1 MKIKTKRIIA
11 AILGA
16 IIGITGAIILASC
29 GNMSIGLGNYSFK
42 KVHILT
48 YSGNDIDLT
57 IEKWYE
63 SGNGIEVY
71 TSECGSIFLS
81 EGCYILCED
90 RCPICDK
97 EKKQ

>member
-1 MKIKTKRIIA
+1 MKTKTKRIISIIMA
-11 AILGA
+11 LIIVAIVL
-16 IIGITGAIILASC
+16 TSC

-42 KVHILT
+42 RVHIVT
-48 YSGNDIDLT
+48 YNGNDVDLT

-71 TSECGSIFLS
+71 TREYGSIFLS

-97 EKKQ
+97 EKNNE